1 MVSAGHTAR
10 EEARLARVA
19 LGWLAEPGDLRL
31 WMRVHEHGP
40 VRVLQELADGERERI
55 VRRAA
60 DGPLGDGI
68 AGDCGGVRGGPPGD
82 RGAGPDDPPS
92 LADLRRLAERTLAAA
107 GRLGA
112 RAVIPEDEEWPH
124 RLDQLVTICDP
135 TGRDPIERDAAPP
148 LCLWVRGPWRLDEAL
163 DSSVAVVGA
172 RAATSY
178 GIHVAREIGYG
189 LAEREWTVVSGGAF
203 GVDAYAHRGALAAG
217 GVTVAVLAC
226 GIDRAYPASHA
237 GLFDQIA
244 EEGLLVSEWPP
255 GAEPFRHRFLIR
267 NRVIAAMAC
276 GTVVV
281 EASARSGSL
290 ATLRRAGQLGRHRMA
305 VPGPVTSAMSV
316 GCHEQLRDPEVHLVT
331 GVPHILDLVGRIG
344 TDLAVPARGPR
355 HPRDELGPV
364 EQRLLEALLV
374 RKPLPTETVAARAG
388 VGIRDA
394 MRLLP
399 DLADRGLARRRGDGY
414 VLVRDTGRSEADPGP
429 APGAP

>member
-163 DSSVAVVGA
+163 ASAVAVAGA
-172 RAATSY
+172 RAATCCA
-178 GIHVAREIGYG
+178 IRVAREIGYG
-189 LAEREWTVVSGGAF
+189 LAEREWTGVSGGAF

-281 EASARSGSL
+281 EASA
-290 ATLRRAGQLGRHRMA
+290 
-305 VPGPVTSAMSV
+305 
-316 GCHEQLRDPEVHLVT
+316 
-331 GVPHILDLVGRIG
+331 
-344 TDLAVPARGPR
+344 
-355 HPRDELGPV
+355 
-364 EQRLLEALLV
+364 
-374 RKPLPTETVAARAG
+374 
-388 VGIRDA
+388 
-394 MRLLP
+394 
-399 DLADRGLARRRGDGY
+399 
-414 VLVRDTGRSEADPGP
+414 
-429 APGAP
+429 

>member
-1 MVSAGHTAR
+1 
-10 EEARLARVA
+10 
-19 LGWLAEPGDLRL
+19 
-31 WMRVHEHGP
+31 
-40 VRVLQELADGERERI
+40 
-55 VRRAA
+55 
-60 DGPLGDGI
+60 
-68 AGDCGGVRGGPPGD
+68 GDCGGVRGGPPGD

-189 LAEREWTVVSGGAF
+189 LAEREWTVVSGGAC
-203 GVDAYAHRGALAAG
+203 GVDAYAHRGARAAG

-316 GCHEQLRDPEVHLVT
+316 GCHEQLRDLEVHLVT

-344 TDLAVPARGPR
+344 TALAVPARGPR